1 MAERKARADALRN
14 REAVLTAADELFA
27 RSASPRSVSMDDIAA
42 AAGVGK
48 GTLFRR
54 FGDRTGLIRE
64 VFEARIEPLRHAV
77 EEGPAPLG
85 PSAAPCDRV
94 PALLDALLRFKL
106 DHRHLSLALE
116 EAGSGSPYEGA
127 SYAWWHNVLRET
139 LQRLPH
145 PPEGAK
151 AAEGAEN
158 AGRAGAAEADA
169 ESGSTEKDADGCTSP
184 DPRAGA
190 TDRAGAP
197 DRAEV
202 LDRAEDCD
210 FTAHALLAATR
221 ADLVEYLADQEG
233 MTPHRIRAQLATYVS
248 RVLSEDQAT

>member
-64 VFEARIEPLRHAV
+64 VFEVRIEPLRHAV
-77 EEGPAPLG
+77 QNGPAPLG
-85 PSAAPCDRV
+85 PSAAARDRV

-127 SYAWWHNVLRET
+127 SYAWWHGVLRET
-139 LQRLPH
+139 LQRLPD
-145 PPEGAK
+145 PPERTGD
-151 AAEGAEN
+151 AEGCGETDGE
-158 AGRAGAAEADA
+158 AGGEADGENGGA
-169 ESGSTEKDADGCTSP
+169 EKGAGGGTSP
-184 DPRAGA
+184 DRAG
-190 TDRAGAP
+190 
-197 DRAEV
+197 
-202 LDRAEDCD
+202 DCD

-221 ADLVEYLADQEG
+221 ADLVEYLAAQEG
-233 MTPHRIRAQLATYVS
+233 MTPHRIRTRLAAYVG
-248 RVLSEDQAT
+248 RVLSEGRAA